1 MSGSATR
8 MLEAL
13 ARKLSGRGPA
23 TKRPRR
29 YIDPSMSVEAF
40 LTALKADGID
50 YAVLRWFDILPRVE
64 PGEDID
70 ILVSDEDLPRLDA
83 YLTGRKG
90 SGQACDIYTPSGLPG
105 TSFQGIAYFPVERAR
120 ELLSTA
126 VLRAGLVRVPD
137 PKRHFLSLAYHAVYH
152 KGYASGLPSAGSVA
166 PLKRRKDHD
175 YAASLAGV
183 AREAG
188 FDLDDFSLERLDET
202 LAAEL
207 WRPPRDALEKLAAGN
222 AWIRDRFF
230 TEIAALPPH
239 WKGFTVF
246 LVRDEGMRYLDDIKK
261 LIVEEG
267 FDILAESAIEGA
279 ARERTVRDTRGGN
292 WGRGPW
298 PMSGG
303 HPAYALAMYDCHP
316 IKPDDELSSQHPGL
330 VNARIMALKLKLR
343 DFANDRRKPAERCN
357 IAHSAD
363 NAVQARHYAE
373 LALSPGTI
381 ERLEPEILRLYGSF
395 VTPYPVIR
403 DLSRDARRA
412 KVEVVEF
419 RGGQAV
425 CKTYRPGR
433 EDFLARELLAR
444 EVGADFPEM
453 SPILEAGDRYFVTE
467 LYVDNIRGLGRLR
480 PLYQD
485 HSFLPPRVIRR
496 VRAFYWAFRE
506 RGYELAGLRP
516 ANFVWDERRGLRVL
530 GFESIAQ
537 RDESGRDCGLSRAE
551 YYEHWF
557 PWTGI
562 PFRLFEIGAPALA
575 CFAAQAGSVLRLSAY
590 RLARHFLGEVKRLI
604 RSALKRLLA

>member
-1 MSGSATR
+1 VKPAFGDRLWT
-8 MLEAL
+8 L
-13 ARKLSGRGPA
+13 ARKLAGRDPA
-23 TKRPRR
+23 KKRPRR
-29 YIDPSMSVEAF
+29 YVDPSMSVEAF
-40 LTALKADGID
+40 LKALNADGIQ

-90 SGQACDIYTPSGLPG
+90 SGQACDIYTTSGLPG
-105 TSFQGIAYFPVERAR
+105 TSFRGIAYFPVERAR

-126 VLRAGLVRVPD
+126 VLKDGLVRVPD

-152 KGYASGLPSAGSVA
+152 KGYSSGLPSTVSNA
-166 PLKRRKDHD
+166 PPKHRKDHD
-175 YAASLAGV
+175 YAASLAAI

-188 FDLDDFSLERLDET
+188 FDLHDFSLESLEET
-202 LAAEL
+202 LAAEH
-207 WRPPRDALEKLAAGN
+207 WRPSLDALEKLFAGN

-230 TEIAALPPH
+230 AEVAAVPRH
-239 WKGFTVF
+239 WRGFTIL
-246 LVRDEGMRYLDDIKK
+246 LVRDEGMRYLDDVRKIV
-261 LIVEEG
+261 VEEG
-267 FDILAESAIEGA
+267 FDILAEAAIEGTA
-279 ARERTVRDTRGGN
+279 KEKTARETRGGN

-298 PMSGG
+298 PQSGG
-303 HPAYALAMYDCHP
+303 LPSYALAVYDCHP
-316 IKPDDELSSQHPGL
+316 IPPGEELSRQHPGL

-343 DFANDRRKPAERCN
+343 DYANERRKPAERCN

-363 NAVQARHYAE
+363 NAAQARYYAE
-373 LALSPGTI
+373 MALPPGTI
-381 ERLEPEILRLYGSF
+381 ERLEPEILRLYESF

-412 KVEVVEF
+412 KVEVVEY
-419 RGGQAV
+419 RGRQAV

-444 EVGADFPEM
+444 EIGADLPET

-467 LYVDNIRGLGRLR
+467 LYEDKIRELGRLR

-485 HSFLPPRVIRR
+485 HGYLPPRVIRR
-496 VRAFYWAFRE
+496 VRAFREAFRE

-530 GFESIAQ
+530 GFESIVRRDGNGSDGGMS
-537 RDESGRDCGLSRAE
+537 RDEF
-551 YYEHWF
+551 YEHWF

-562 PFRLFEIGAPALA
+562 SFRLFERGAPALA

-590 RLARHFLGEVKRLI
+590 RLARHSLGEVKRLI